1 MGDEVDQSSPSRKKL
16 KFKPKLP
23 RRQRRPTVPKTEE
36 VNDDKRSNEDE
47 EAAQAQ
53 MLIHKFN
60 ENLRRHVPKEKKRNL
75 SLTWTFNSVFIA
87 FAFHLSSVSQV
98 QVAFGPGAPS
108 PPLLIRKY
116 NVPGHENTDSRW
128 SGTEDTMDDDGK
140 ILVPP
145 AAGVDGAI
153 NPLPLK
159 GKRQYKEP
167 WDYHHIYYPNT
178 LPLRPPYSGD
188 PKLLDEAEFG
198 EEARNL
204 EYDETT
210 INPASDLGLLEE
222 CDNERL
228 FFFQVP
234 EKLPFLKRSASAKG
248 KEKAEMSM
256 PSESKSASRKTSFEE
271 LPRGYMG
278 KMLVYR
284 SGAIKLK
291 LGDTLYDVS
300 PGSECTFAQDVMAIN
315 TARKD
320 CCAIGELGKRAV
332 VTPDI
337 EFNLNSVINLD

>member
-1 MGDEVDQSSPSRKKL
+1 MEDEVDRSSPSRKKL
-16 KFKPKLP
+16 KFKPKPP
-23 RRQRRPTVPKTEE
+23 RRQRRPTVSKTEE

-60 ENLRRHVPKEKKRNL
+60 ENLRRHVPKEKKP
-75 SLTWTFNSVFIA
+75 
-87 FAFHLSSVSQV
+87 QV

-116 NVPGHENTDSRW
+116 NVPGHENTGSRW

-140 ILVPP
+140 IPVPP
-145 AAGVDGAI
+145 SAARVDGAI

-159 GKRQYKEP
+159 GKKQYKEP
-167 WDYHHIYYPNT
+167 WEYHHIYYPNT

-248 KEKAEMSM
+248 KENAKGKEKAEMPM

-291 LGDTLYDVS
+291 LGDALYDVS
-300 PGSECTFAQDVMAIN
+300 PGSECTFAQEVMAIN
-315 TARKD
+315 TAGKD

>member
-1 MGDEVDQSSPSRKKL
+1 MDDQVDPSSPSRTKL

-23 RRQRRPTVPKTEE
+23 RRQRRTSVPKTEE
-36 VNDDKRSNEDE
+36 INDDTRSNEDE

-60 ENLRRHVPKEKKRNL
+60 ENLRRQVPKEKKP
-75 SLTWTFNSVFIA
+75 
-87 FAFHLSSVSQV
+87 QV

-108 PPLLIRKY
+108 QPLFIRKY
-116 NVPGHENTDSRW
+116 NVPVHENTGSSC
-128 SGTEDTMDDDGK
+128 SGTEDTRDDDGK
-140 ILVPP
+140 IFVPP
-145 AAGVDGAI
+145 SAARVDGAI
-153 NPLPLK
+153 NPLSLK
-159 GKRQYKEP
+159 GKRRYKEP

-248 KEKAEMSM
+248 KERADMSM
-256 PSESKSASRKTSFEE
+256 PSESKSAARKTSFEE
-271 LPRGYMG
+271 LPKGYMG

-291 LGDTLYDVS
+291 LGDALYDVS

-315 TARKD
+315 TAGKD

>member
-1 MGDEVDQSSPSRKKL
+1 MFLGMRTL
-16 KFKPKLP
+16 
-23 RRQRRPTVPKTEE
+23 
-36 VNDDKRSNEDE
+36 
-47 EAAQAQ
+47 
-53 MLIHKFN
+53 
-60 ENLRRHVPKEKKRNL
+60 
-75 SLTWTFNSVFIA
+75 
-87 FAFHLSSVSQV
+87 
-98 QVAFGPGAPS
+98 VADGQEQKIP
-108 PPLLIRKY
+108 
-116 NVPGHENTDSRW
+116 W
-128 SGTEDTMDDDGK
+128 MMMGK
-140 ILVPP
+140 IPVPP
-145 AAGVDGAI
+145 SAARVDGAI

-159 GKRQYKEP
+159 GKKQYKEP

-248 KEKAEMSM
+248 KENAKGKEKAEMPK

-291 LGDTLYDVS
+291 LGDALYDVS
-300 PGSECTFAQDVMAIN
+300 PGSECTFAQEVMAIN
-315 TARKD
+315 TAGKD